1 MGARISREHLS
12 DESLARCRKLLL
24 SELTT
29 LSALAHRYRDNPE
42 VVYELS
48 RDDDALSNL
57 LGGRPDLTCRNSA
70 RASGPLFY
78 GPPVRAAG
86 RSA

>member
-29 LSALAHRYRDNPE
+29 LSALAHRYRDSPE
-42 VVYELS
+42 VTYELS

-57 LGGRPDLTCRNSA
+57 LGILLGEIRGRRLDDAEADFGTEP
-70 RASGPLFY
+70 GE
-78 GPPVRAAG
+78 
-86 RSA
+86 

>member
-57 LGGRPDLTCRNSA
+57 LGILLGEQRGRRWDDA
-70 RASGPLFY
+70 E
-78 GPPVRAAG
+78 AAEPADPG
-86 RSA
+86 GEA